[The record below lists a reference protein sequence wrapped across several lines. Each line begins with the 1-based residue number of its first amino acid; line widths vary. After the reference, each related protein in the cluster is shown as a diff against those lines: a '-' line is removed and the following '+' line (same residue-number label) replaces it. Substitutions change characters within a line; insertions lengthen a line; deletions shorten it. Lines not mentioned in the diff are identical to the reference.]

1 MTLDQQFN
9 LLNEKLLLLMK
20 QHGRLKK
27 ENEQLREALNKQN
40 EERASAQS
48 HIDELTQQVAILKL
62 SVGEMTEK
70 DKKAFELKINR
81 YVKEIDKCIAF
92 LGQ

>member
-9 LLNEKLLLLMK
+9 LLNEKLLLLLK

-27 ENEQLREALNKQN
+27 ENEHLREQLNKVS

-48 HIDELTQQVAILKL
+48 RIDELSQQVAILKL
-62 SVGEMTEK
+62 SLGEMTEK

>member
-9 LLNEKLLLLMK
+9 LLNEKLLLLVK

-27 ENEQLREALNKQN
+27 ENEQLREELGKVT
-40 EERASAQS
+40 EESATAQTR
-48 HIDELTQQVAILKL
+48 IDELTQQVAILKL
-62 SVGEMTEK
+62 SLGEMTEK

>member
-9 LLNEKLLLLMK
+9 LLNEKLLLLLK

-27 ENEQLREALNKQN
+27 ENEHLREELGKVKEDA
-40 EERASAQS
+40 ASAQGR
-48 HIDELTQQVAILKL
+48 IDELTQQVAILKL
-62 SVGEMTEK
+62 SLGEMTEK
-70 DKKAFELKINR
+70 EKKAFELKINR

>member
-9 LLNEKLLLLMK
+9 LLNEKLQLLMK

-27 ENEQLREALNKQN
+27 ENEQLK
-40 EERASAQS
+40 EELVKHRQDAASAQGR
-48 HIDELTQQVAILKL
+48 IDELSQQVSILKL
-62 SVGEMTEK
+62 SMGEMTEK

-81 YVKEIDKCIAF
+81 YVREIDKCIAF
-92 LGQ
+92 LGK